1 MGARSVA
8 TSRAPR
14 LTGLSAAV
22 VAAAMTLPAVGAHAN
37 GAFPDSLNILTPA
50 TLPHETLLATNF
62 GLVMSF
68 DDEQTWTWSC
78 EQTLNS
84 FATLYQMGASPRNRI
99 FAISGAGVIYTDDA
113 SCSWNTAGSVAM
125 NTAQDVF
132 PSATDPNRVLAITAV
147 TLDGGELMYQVR
159 SSSDGGTTFPDV
171 LYTAPSGDHLTG
183 LEISRSSPSTIY
195 LTLTSGT
202 SYVPGMAQSIDNGAT
217 WTVHSLATSL
227 ATGTYGIRLVEVDPT
242 NPQRVFLR
250 VSSAAGDALA
260 VTADGGVT
268 ATSPLSFPAGAFN
281 AYTHMASGTIIAGGV
296 VGTSNVA
303 YRSTDDGA
311 TFQALPAALAFR
323 GLSSRGTTLYAA
335 SDNVSDG
342 WAIETS
348 PDEGMTWQ
356 PVMRYDQIQAIQTC
370 VSAVCQTDCLA
381 RAGTGQWSS
390 DMCAASVMEAPI
402 DGGADAGPGVGTHT
416 GGSSGSSGTGG
427 RSGEVPDAGTTGGSA
442 GGNGSSGGCKCGLGA
457 GEPAPR
463 GTLVLVAL
471 ACGLGL
477 AIRRRRR

>member
-1 MGARSVA
+1 
-8 TSRAPR
+8 
-14 LTGLSAAV
+14 
-22 VAAAMTLPAVGAHAN
+22 
-37 GAFPDSLNILTPA
+37 
-50 TLPHETLLATNF
+50 
-62 GLVMSF
+62 
-68 DDEQTWTWSC
+68 
-78 EQTLNS
+78 
-84 FATLYQMGASPRNRI
+84 
-99 FAISGAGVIYTDDA
+99 
-113 SCSWNTAGSVAM
+113 M

-183 LEISRSSPSTIY
+183 VEISRSSPSTIY

-202 SYVPGMAQSIDNGAT
+202 SYVPGMAQSTDNGAT

-260 VTADGGVT
+260 VTADGGAT

-356 PVMRYDQIQAIQTC
+356 PVMRYDQNPGHPDLRLRRLPDGLPGPRRHG
-370 VSAVCQTDCLA
+370 AVVVGHVRGL
-381 RAGTGQWSS
+381 G
-390 DMCAASVMEAPI
+390 
-402 DGGADAGPGVGTHT
+402 DGGAD
-416 GGSSGSSGTGG
+416 
-427 RSGEVPDAGTTGGSA
+427 
-442 GGNGSSGGCKCGLGA
+442 
-457 GEPAPR
+457 
-463 GTLVLVAL
+463 
-471 ACGLGL
+471 
-477 AIRRRRR
+477 RRRRRRRTGRRYAHRRQQRQQRHGRPVRRGPRRRGHRWVGRRERLERRLQVRPGRR